1 MTNRNRTHTNSAT
14 KNTFLAA
21 ALLAAGVVPLATGCE
36 TKTQSG
42 ALVGGLGGAAVGAAI
57 GSNNGSAGGGALI
70 GGAAGALGGALIGN
84 GMDHADEKKAKE
96 AEAHRRRDERSYAS
110 DKALSRTDVMRWSK
124 DGVSDEVI
132 IDRIERSG
140 TIFRLT
146 AKDENT
152 LRDQGL
158 SEDVIEAMKDTAR
171 RSTRAE

>member
-1 MTNRNRTHTNSAT
+1 MTNRNRTLT
-14 KNTFLAA
+14 KTLLAA
-21 ALLAAGVVPLATGCE
+21 ALLSAPAAGCA

-42 ALVGGLGGAAVGAAI
+42 ALIGGLGGAAVGAAI
-57 GSNNGSAGGGALI
+57 GSNNGSAGAGALI
-70 GGAAGALGGALIGN
+70 GGAAGALGGGLIGH
-84 GMDHADEKKAKE
+84 GMDSADEKKAKD
-96 AEAHRRRDERSYAS
+96 AEAARRRDERSYAS
-110 DKALSRTDVMRWSK
+110 DKALSRTDVIRWSD

-146 AKDENT
+146 ARDENS
-152 LRDQGL
+152 LRDKGL

>member
-1 MTNRNRTHTNSAT
+1 MTNRNRTWT
-14 KNTFLAA
+14 KSILALALFA
-21 ALLAAGVVPLATGCE
+21 APLGCE

-42 ALVGGLGGAAVGAAI
+42 ALIGGLGGAAVGAAI
-57 GSNNGSAGGGALI
+57 GSNNGSAGAGALI
-70 GGAAGALGGALIGN
+70 GGAAGALGGGLIGH
-84 GMDHADEKKAKE
+84 GMDKSDEKKAKE
-96 AEAHRRRDERSYAS
+96 AEAARRRDERSYVS
-110 DKALSRTDVMRWSK
+110 DRALSRTDVVRWSD

-146 AKDENT
+146 AKDENA

-158 SEDVIEAMKDTAR
+158 SEDVIGAMKDTAR